1 MQGRAAS
8 SLELFIWRSAR
19 NRKRKRKRK
28 RKSASHLGGNRNFQS
43 KVKDSILTVK
53 EKGKDEAFEHHQQ
66 QGADHSAS

>member
-8 SLELFIWRSAR
+8 SLGLFIWRSAR
-19 NRKRKRKRK
+19 NRKRKRK